1 MKSWYN
7 PSYVFQEKGVEAG
20 RWGIPIWRVEE
31 FGDRLKSFWHRY
43 RCNFETRTRDQ
54 SATGYEYVRGM
65 LRMEGGRNFT
75 TLGRVSGK
83 GGQRMQHFMTNSPWS
98 ALGLMQDVRYDVG
111 KELGGEGMLILDESA
126 SEKSSDKSVGAGRQY
141 NGRLGKLEMSQVGTF
156 LAYTVD
162 GNWSWVDGELFLPEA
177 WFGAKYAERRKKLGV
192 PKERKFQTKIE
203 LGWRMIERMK
213 AEGFAFA
220 GVGCDTLY
228 GRSGWFRGK
237 MAENAILYM
246 ADVPVDTLV
255 YLSEPTVGIPV
266 GGRVLRV
273 VSGAR
278 PVAVRDVTPT
288 WTPLRGRATARGFLD
303 AEWCATRVWT
313 TDGKQSP
320 LAEWLVMRRD
330 ADGRRHFALSN
341 APETTPLERLAWMKS
356 QRHFIECANQ
366 TAKSELGWDELQAQK
381 FTAWDHHLALT
392 ILAMWFLTKTRLDWA
407 NECPPDPALAEQLG
421 VDQVPGLSL
430 GNIRELMRAA
440 MPLPQLSRNDAIALV
455 IEHLGNRASV
465 RKSHLKHRNSNDFS
479 P

>member
-1 MKSWYN
+1 MCLKN
-7 PSYVFQEKGVEAG
+7 NEPAE
-20 RWGIPIWRVEE
+20 RWGIPIWRIGELGE
-31 FGDRLKSFWHRY
+31 RLKCFWHRY

-65 LRMEGGRNFT
+65 LRMPGGRNFT
-75 TLGRVSGK
+75 TPGRVSGK

-98 ALGLMQDVRYDVG
+98 ALGLMQDVRYDAG
-111 KELGGEGMLILDESA
+111 RDLGGSGMLILDESA

-162 GNWSWVDGELFLPEA
+162 GKWSWVDGELFLPEA
-177 WFGAKYAERRKKLGV
+177 WFGAKYAARRKKPGV
-192 PKERKFQTKIE
+192 PKERTFETKVE
-203 LGWRMIERMK
+203 LGWRMIERVK

-228 GRSGWFRGK
+228 GRSGWFRRK
-237 MAENAILYM
+237 MAENGIVYM

-255 YLSEPTVGIPV
+255 YLSEPTVAKV
-266 GGRVLRV
+266 GRV
-273 VSGAR
+273 S
-278 PVAVRDVTPT
+278 VRDVAPT

-303 AEWCATRVWT
+303 AERYATRVWT
-313 TDGKQSP
+313 TDGKQAP
-320 LAEWLVMRRD
+320 LAEWLVIRRD

-341 APETTPLERLAWMKS
+341 APETTPPERLAWMKT
-356 QRHFIECANQ
+356 QRHFIECANR

-381 FTAWDHHLALT
+381 FTAWEHHLALT
-392 ILAMWFLTKTRLDWA
+392 ILAMWFLTQTKLDWA
-407 NECPPDPALAEQLG
+407 KQCPPDPALAEQLG

-440 MPLPQLSRNDAIALV
+440 MPLPVLSQDDAVGLV

-465 RKSHLKHRNSNDFS
+465 RKSHLKYQNLNDFS